1 MARYQRKDS
10 YHQRA
15 VREGYRSR
23 AAYKLLELQEQRR
36 LIPRGARVVE
46 LGCWPGGWLQVA
58 ARAVGPQGV
67 VVGIDLAATEHIPG
81 HDNVRLLEGDFT
93 EPAQLA
99 ALKEALGG
107 AADVLLSD
115 AAPKLSGVRDVDRAR
130 EEALLAG
137 IEVAVPVL
145 LAPGG
150 ALLVKLLECP
160 EARSFVRR
168 IRPAFESAREVTPRA
183 TRKGSSERYLLAQCY
198 RRAPSPGAA

>member
-15 VREGYRSR
+15 QSEGYRSR
-23 AAYKLLELQEQRR
+23 AAYKLLELHERRR
-36 LIPRGARVVE
+36 LLPPGARVVE

-58 ARAVGPQGV
+58 ARAVGPRGI
-67 VVGIDLAATEHIPG
+67 VVGIDLAATEPLSG
-81 HDNVRLLEGDFT
+81 HANVRLLEGDFT
-93 EPAQLA
+93 KSELLG
-99 ALKEALGG
+99 ALKEELGG

-130 EEALLAG
+130 EEALLEGVEA
-137 IEVAVPVL
+137 AVPEL

-150 ALLVKLLECP
+150 TLLVKLLECP
-160 EARSFVRR
+160 EAREFVRR

-183 TRKGSSERYLLAQCY
+183 TRKGSSERYLLAQGY